1 MLHMTTVRFNRLSV
15 GKSYFFLAVIEAL
28 TLFTCLY
35 LGFQWTS
42 QAFGTNY
49 LHHLLI
55 PECIIFVVVVMLA
68 LAGMGLYHPRLRG
81 NTEELLARILIS
93 YVLATATLALLF
105 YFVPFL
111 EISPRAIAIGI
122 AISFFILCL
131 LRIGFMRIDQTSIL
145 KTRTLVLGAGRRAEI
160 IDRKMRRDSDRR
172 GFKIVG
178 YVDMQDDVTTISEEK
193 LLPVDVYRLEEYVRE
208 HHIEE
213 IVVAVDQRR
222 GKLPIDSLYR
232 CRIAG
237 TNIVD
242 IATFV
247 ERESGKIPINL
258 MYPSWLIY
266 RDGYRKAGI
275 IPRSV
280 KRIFDIFVSLV
291 FLLVTWPVMFI
302 TYFLI
307 KLESANLTAPAF
319 YTQVRVG
326 RAGQPFNIYKFR
338 SMRLDAEKDGAVWA
352 MKNDNRITAV
362 GAFIRKY
369 RIDELPQLFN
379 ILRGDMSFI
388 GPRPERPEFVEGL
401 CEKIPYYGDRHQVKP
416 GLTGW
421 AQISYSYG
429 SSDEDALE
437 KLQFDLYYIKNYSL
451 ILDTMIL
458 IQTCEVI
465 FYGKGAR

>member
-1 MLHMTTVRFNRLSV
+1 MASVRFNRLSV
-15 GKSYFFLAVIEAL
+15 GKSYFFLGIVEAL
-28 TLFTCLY
+28 TLMTSLY

-42 QAFGTNY
+42 QAFGSNY
-49 LHHLLI
+49 FAHFLI
-55 PECIIFVVVVMLA
+55 PECLLFVIVIILA

-81 NTEELLARILIS
+81 DTNELIARILIS
-93 YVLATATLALLF
+93 YVIATATLALLF

-111 EISPRAIAIGI
+111 EISPRAIAIGL
-122 AISFFILCL
+122 AVSFFIICL
-131 LRIGFMRIDQTSIL
+131 IRYGFMQIDQTNLL
-145 KTRTLVLGAGRRAEI
+145 KTRVLVLGAGQRASI
-160 IDRKMRRDSDRR
+160 INSKMRRDSDRR
-172 GFKIVG
+172 GFKLMG
-178 YVDMQDDVTTISEEK
+178 YVNMQDEVTKVPEDCI
-193 LLPVDVYRLEEYVRE
+193 LNVDLYRLEEYVERYQ
-208 HHIEE
+208 IEE

-222 GKLPIDSLYR
+222 GTLPIDALYR

-266 RDGYRKAGI
+266 QEGYRRAGV
-275 IPRSV
+275 IPRAV
-280 KRIFDIFVSLV
+280 KRIFDIAVSLI
-291 FLLVTWPVMFI
+291 FLIVTWPVMFI
-302 TYFLI
+302 TYLLI
-307 KLESANLTAPAF
+307 KLESTNLSAPAF

-326 RAGQPFNIYKFR
+326 RFGEPFNIYKFR

-388 GPRPERPEFVEGL
+388 GPRPERPEFVDQL
-401 CEKIPYYGDRHQVKP
+401 SEKIPYYGDRHQVKP

-421 AQISYSYG
+421 AQICYSYG
-429 SSDEDALE
+429 SSDEDAME
-437 KLQFDLYYIKNYSL
+437 KLQYDLYYIKNYSL
-451 ILDTMIL
+451 LLDTIIL

>member
-1 MLHMTTVRFNRLSV
+1 MSSVRFNRLSV
-15 GKSYFFLAVIEAL
+15 GKSYLVLGLIEAL
-28 TLFTCLY
+28 TLFISLY

-42 QAFGTNY
+42 QTFGTN
-49 LHHLLI
+49 LFDHLI
-55 PECIIFVVVVMLA
+55 VPECIIFVIVPLLA
-68 LAGMGLYHPRLRG
+68 LAGMGLYHPRMRG
-81 NTEELLARILIS
+81 DTNELLARILIS

-105 YFVPFL
+105 YFLPFL
-111 EISPRAIAIGI
+111 EISPRAIAIGLV
-122 AISFFILCL
+122 ISFIVICL
-131 LRIGFMRIDQTSIL
+131 IRYFFMQIDQTNIL
-145 KTRTLVLGAGRRAEI
+145 KRRVLVLGAGQRASI
-160 IDRKMRRDSDRR
+160 IHTKMRRDSDRR
-172 GFKIVG
+172 GFKIMG
-178 YVDMQDDVTTISEEK
+178 YVDMQDDVTTIDDTD
-193 LLPVDVYRLEEYVRE
+193 LLTVDVYRLEEYVERYQ
-208 HHIEE
+208 IEE

-275 IPRSV
+275 IPRAV
-280 KRIFDIFVSLV
+280 KRIFDVSVSLS
-291 FLLVTWPVMFI
+291 FLIVTWPVMFI
-302 TYFLI
+302 TYLLI
-307 KLESANLTAPAF
+307 KLESGNLSAPAF
-319 YTQVRVG
+319 YSQIRVG
-326 RAGQPFNIYKFR
+326 RSGEPFRIYKFR

-379 ILRGDMSFI
+379 IVRGDMSFI
-388 GPRPERPEFVEGL
+388 GPRPERPEFVDQL
-401 CEKIPYYGDRHQVKP
+401 HDKIPYYGDRHQVKP

-437 KLQFDLYYIKNYSL
+437 KLQYDLYYIKNYSL
-451 ILDTMIL
+451 ILDTIIL